1 MYVSEETYAEF
12 ADRCDELDESE
23 KEPEHVC
30 ATCRFDGCCSYPCDG
45 SRLQLL
51 PTAARPGHGRCSR
64 NSANYAIIQVNA
76 TDHHCDGASHTAQW
90 TK

>member
-12 ADRCDELDESE
+12 ADRWDELDESE

-45 SRLQLL
+45 SRWQI
-51 PTAARPGHGRCSR
+51 S
-64 NSANYAIIQVNA
+64 
-76 TDHHCDGASHTAQW
+76 DMEE
-90 TK
+90 